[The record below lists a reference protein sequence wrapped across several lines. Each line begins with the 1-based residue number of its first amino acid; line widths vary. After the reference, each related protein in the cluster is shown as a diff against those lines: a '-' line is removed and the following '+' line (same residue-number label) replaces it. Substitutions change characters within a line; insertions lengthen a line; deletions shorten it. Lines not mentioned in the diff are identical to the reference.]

1 MKNADGSDITLEQ
14 LVALIQHEIKHHE
27 ERKRRQ
33 QQKEN
38 DTENSDLIQELTKLV
53 EQVDYRAEINR
64 VRVSRVYEEVTAL
77 KSKVRILEGKA
88 LDTEQDLA
96 LNKLGQMRA
105 STRQEAIDRALN
117 EGYNDGFRDG
127 FKESEKY
134 RSDVPE
140 KLRKGRSDAEIIL
153 SESERG
159 VARWRRHQSD
169 DPSH

>member
-1 MKNADGSDITLEQ
+1 MNDSDWR
-14 LVALIQHEIKHHE
+14 E
-27 ERKRRQ
+27 E
-33 QQKEN
+33 
-38 DTENSDLIQELTKLV
+38 LAKLV

-127 FKESEKY
+127 FKEGK
-134 RSDVPE
+134 RFRRDV
-140 KLRKGRSDAEIIL
+140 
-153 SESERG
+153 
-159 VARWRRHQSD
+159 
-169 DPSH
+169 